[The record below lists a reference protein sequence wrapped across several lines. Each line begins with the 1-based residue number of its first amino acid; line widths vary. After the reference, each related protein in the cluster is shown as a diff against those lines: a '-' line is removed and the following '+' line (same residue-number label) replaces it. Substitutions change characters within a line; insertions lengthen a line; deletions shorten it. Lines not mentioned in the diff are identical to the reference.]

1 MLANSHF
8 QRAIQIW
15 ACALARLQ
23 RANEWRDDWS
33 GDWRPTILAVPS
45 VDGLRDL
52 TGKRVQIN
60 SRDRLSLWHPADEPS
75 DPGWVGF
82 YDNDVHGLEQFG

>member
-1 MLANSHF
+1 MIGGDS
-8 QRAIQIW
+8 W
-15 ACALARLQ
+15 AADDWSPNVPRSPPSY
-23 RANEWRDDWS
+23 EWRDDWS

-60 SRDRLSLWHPADEPS
+60 SRDRVSLWHPADEPS
-75 DPGWVGF
+75 IRDGF
-82 YDNDVHGLEQFG
+82 GSTTTT